1 MRSVVITAVLLAAA
15 AVAGTPSFP
24 ATAAAPAERPSGDP
38 KAEKDGNQRTDL
50 PDTTT
55 GDRFRVE
62 AGGDGIGATVS
73 TSGSSGRQGVIGPV
87 STSGNGAP
95 RCTHS
100 PATYGE
106 YPNVVD
112 ANSGEIPDPASQV
125 SRDNN
130 GRAETGW
137 VRSCPNG
144 SGTNPFYWAPVAI
157 DPIDLVPD
165 ALADARSRLPA
176 PIPAINPDAA
186 AGGIVNLGMWLA
198 VDDPGITTA
207 RAALAGVWAEVTAT
221 ATGITIDFGNGD
233 AITCEGLGTPIPD
246 SALDDLD
253 QGPCGYTYR
262 QSSPDND
269 PYRLTITTTYAVS
282 WTTSAGTNGT
292 LTPIGRSTTID
303 YDVDEIQTIGISN

>member
-1 MRSVVITAVLLAAA
+1 MKAAYSVFVVTCLIVTATRVA
-15 AVAGTPSFP
+15 AGTAQP
-24 ATAAAPAERPSGDP
+24 APAQPDA
-38 KAEKDGNQRTDL
+38 KASNTQVLAPDL

-55 GDRFRVE
+55 GDRFRVR

-73 TSGSSGRQGVIGPV
+73 RTGVIGPV
-87 STSGNGAP
+87 STSGGNVA

-100 PATYGE
+100 PATSGE
-106 YPNVVD
+106 FPNVVGAD
-112 ANSGEIPDPASQV
+112 SGEIPDPASQV

-144 SGTNPFYWAPVAI
+144 GGTDPFYWAPATI
-157 DPIDLVPD
+157 DPVDLVPD
-165 ALADARSRLPA
+165 ALADARPRLPT
-176 PIPAINPDAA
+176 PTPAINPDAT

-207 RAALAGVWAEVTAT
+207 RAALAGVWAEVTAV
-221 ATGITIDFGNGD
+221 ASGTIVDFGNGD
-233 AITCEGLGTPIPD
+233 TITCEGLGTPIPEG
-246 SALDDLD
+246 ALDELD

-262 QSSPDND
+262 QSSPDDD
-269 PYRLTITTTYAVS
+269 PYRLTITTTYAIS
-282 WTTSAGTNGT
+282 WTTSGGSNGT

-303 YDVDEIQTIGISN
+303 YDVDEIQTIGVSN

>member
-1 MRSVVITAVLLAAA
+1 MRSTAPFVVAISLFGL
-15 AVAGTPSFP
+15 AGTAQAGSPPPVQRPPDVKGGPSVQL
-24 ATAAAPAERPSGDP
+24 DP
-38 KAEKDGNQRTDL
+38 DL

-55 GDRFRVE
+55 GDRFRVR

-73 TSGSSGRQGVIGPV
+73 RTGVIGPV
-87 STSGNGAP
+87 STSSGNVA

-106 YPNVVD
+106 FPNVVGAD
-112 ANSGEIPDPASQV
+112 SGEIPDPASQV

-144 SGTNPFYWAPVAI
+144 GGTDPFYWAPATI
-157 DPIDLVPD
+157 DPVDLVPD
-165 ALADARSRLPA
+165 ALADARTRLPT
-176 PIPAINPDAA
+176 PTPAINPDAT

-207 RAALAGVWAEVTAT
+207 RAALAGVWAEVTAVASGT
-221 ATGITIDFGNGD
+221 IIDFGNGD
-233 AITCEGLGTPIPD
+233 TISCEGLGTPIPEG
-246 SALDDLD
+246 ALDELD

-262 QSSPDND
+262 QSSPDDD
-269 PYRLTITTTYAVS
+269 PYRLTITTTYAIS
-282 WTTSAGTNGT
+282 WTTSGGSNGT

-303 YDVDEIQTIGISN
+303 YDVDEIQTIGVSN

>member
-1 MRSVVITAVLLAAA
+1 MKL
-15 AVAGTPSFP
+15 AVAVIAVCCMSAETTIASAPEPTGST
-24 ATAAAPAERPSGDP
+24 ATANPKGATNGNTAPNS
-38 KAEKDGNQRTDL
+38 

-55 GDRFRVE
+55 GDRFRVR

-73 TSGSSGRQGVIGPV
+73 RTGVIGPV
-87 STSGNGAP
+87 STSSGNVA

-106 YPNVVD
+106 YPNVVGAD
-112 ANSGEIPDPASQV
+112 SGEIPDPASQV

-144 SGTNPFYWAPVAI
+144 GGTDPFYWAPATI
-157 DPIDLVPD
+157 DPVDLVPD
-165 ALADARSRLPA
+165 ALADARTRLPT
-176 PIPAINPDAA
+176 PTPAINPDAT

-207 RAALAGVWAEVTAT
+207 RAALAGVWAEVTAV
-221 ATGITIDFGNGD
+221 ASGTIVDFGNGD
-233 AITCEGLGTPIPD
+233 TITCEGLGTPIPEG
-246 SALDDLD
+246 ALDELD

-262 QSSPDND
+262 QSSPDDD
-269 PYRLTITTTYAVS
+269 PYRLTITTTYAIS
-282 WTTSAGTNGT
+282 WTTSGGSNGT

-303 YDVDEIQTIGISN
+303 YDVDEIQTIGVSN

>member
-1 MRSVVITAVLLAAA
+1 MRSVALAGLVVAAA
-15 AVAGTPSFP
+15 LIVGAPSFP
-24 ATAAAPAERPSGDP
+24 AAAAPPADRPTGDP
-38 KAEKDGNQRTDL
+38 KADKDANNNPDL

-55 GDRFRVE
+55 GDRFRVR

-73 TSGSSGRQGVIGPV
+73 RTGVIGPV
-87 STSGNGAP
+87 STSSGNVA

-106 YPNVVD
+106 FPNVVD
-112 ANSGEIPDPASQV
+112 ADSGEIPDPASQV

-144 SGTNPFYWAPVAI
+144 GGTDPFYWAPATI
-157 DPIDLVPD
+157 DPVDLVPD
-165 ALADARSRLPA
+165 ALADARTRLPT
-176 PIPAINPDAA
+176 PTPAINPDAT

-207 RAALAGVWAEVTAT
+207 RAALAGVWAEVTAV
-221 ATGITIDFGNGD
+221 ASGTIVDFGNGD
-233 AITCEGLGTPIPD
+233 TITCEGLGTPIPEG
-246 SALDDLD
+246 ALDELD

-262 QSSPDND
+262 QSSPDDD
-269 PYRLTITTTYAVS
+269 PYRLTITTTYAIS
-282 WTTSAGTNGT
+282 WTTSGGSNGT

-303 YDVDEIQTIGISN
+303 YDVDEIQTIGVSN

>member
-1 MRSVVITAVLLAAA
+1 MKWIARLLVATSLLGLAETAR
-15 AVAGTPSFP
+15 
-24 ATAAAPAERPSGDP
+24 ATSPPPEPAAPDVKGGPSVQNDS
-38 KAEKDGNQRTDL
+38 EL

-62 AGGDGIGATVS
+62 AGGDSIGATVGN
-73 TSGSSGRQGVIGPV
+73 TGRPGRQGVIGPV
-87 STSGNGAP
+87 STSANGAP

-144 SGTNPFYWAPVAI
+144 GGTDPFYWAPAAI
-157 DPIDLVPD
+157 DPVDLVPD

-221 ATGITIDFGNGD
+221 ATGIVIDFGNGD
-233 AITCEGLGTPIPD
+233 TTTCEGLGTPIPD
-246 SALDDLD
+246 SALDDLE

-262 QSSPDND
+262 RSSPDDD
-269 PYRLTITTTYAVS
+269 PYRLTITTTYAIN

-292 LTPIGRSTTID
+292 LTPIDRSTTIG